1 MIESH
6 QQARIFAS
14 GERVEPGLYQ
24 DLESGAVV
32 RILAPCEL
40 PHRDAVIRF
49 ARLFARIDE
58 EREAAEAIENH
69 EAALVTA

>member
-1 MIESH
+1 MTESH
-6 QQARIFAS
+6 RPARLFAS

-40 PHRDAVIRF
+40 PHRDAIIRF

-58 EREAAEAIENH
+58 ESEALEAMEKH
-69 EAALVTA
+69 EPALVSA

>member
-1 MIESH
+1 MTRYTKR
-6 QQARIFAS
+6 RIFAS

-24 DLESGAVV
+24 DLESGAAV

-40 PHRDAVIRF
+40 PYRDAVIRF

-58 EREAAEAIENH
+58 ESEAAEAIQNH
-69 EAALVTA
+69 EAALVSA